1 MVQLDYDRFN
11 TTYDLV
17 MRFNDELE
25 NHARNVIGL
34 TAYETLMV
42 ACEMAKVYAA
52 LHKDDVQEGE

>member
-1 MVQLDYDRFN
+1 MVNLDYDRFD

-25 NHARNVIGL
+25 KHTRKVLGI

-52 LHKDDVQEGE
+52 LHKDDVQEGD

>member
-1 MVQLDYDRFN
+1 MVNLDYDRFD

-25 NHARNVIGL
+25 KHTRKVLDI

-52 LHKDDVQEGE
+52 LHKDDVQEGD